1 MAEWEIEK
9 TLGRCYGT
17 GEQFKV
23 GREYFAALVETDE
36 GFQRRDYSVEYWR
49 EEKPSVYCYWKTK
62 MPDAGQKRKLFVDDE
77 MLMTFFE
84 RLAEETDQERINF
97 RFIITL
103 VLMRKRRLKY
113 KSSRI
118 EDGQEVWT
126 LRVTAQD
133 RTVEAVNPNLTEDKI
148 EQLSCQISQI
158 LQVDL

>member
-23 GREYFAALVETDE
+23 GRDYFAALVETDE
-36 GFQRRDYSVEYWR
+36 GFQRRDYSVEYWQ
-49 EEKPSVYCYWKTK
+49 EEKPSVYCYWKTR
-62 MPDAGQKRKLFVDDE
+62 MPDAGQKKKLFVDIE

-113 KSSRI
+113 NSSRI
-118 EDGQEVWT
+118 EDGQEIWT

-148 EQLSCQISQI
+148 EQLSSQISQI

>member
-9 TLGRCYGT
+9 TIGQCYGT
-17 GEQFKV
+17 GLKFEV
-23 GREYFAALVETDE
+23 GQEYFAALVETE
-36 GFQRRDYSVEYWR
+36 QGFQRRDYSVEYW
-49 EEKPSVYCYWKTK
+49 EENKPSVYCYWKTK
-62 MPDAGQKRKLFVDDE
+62 MTVPGQKRKLFVDDD

-84 RLAEETDQERINF
+84 RLAEETDPERINF

-103 VLMRKRRLKY
+103 VLMRRRRLKY
-113 KSSRI
+113 NSSRI
-118 EDGQEVWT
+118 ENGTELWT

-133 RTVEAVNPNLTEDKI
+133 RTVEVVNPDLTEDKI

>member
-23 GREYFAALVETDE
+23 GRNYFAALVETDQ
-36 GFQRRDYSVEYWR
+36 GFERRDYSVEYWQA
-49 EEKPSVYCYWKTK
+49 EKPSVYCYWKTK

-97 RFIITL
+97 RFIIIL

>member
-17 GEQFKV
+17 GEQFKI
-23 GREYFAALVETDE
+23 GQDYFAALVETEE
-36 GFQRRDYSVEYWR
+36 GFQRRDYSVEYWQ
-49 EEKPSVYCYWKTK
+49 EQKPSVYCYWKTR
-62 MPDAGQKRKLFVDDE
+62 MPDAGQKRKLFVDEE

-84 RLAEETDQERINF
+84 RLAEETDQEKINF

-113 KSSRI
+113 DSSRLENDREI
-118 EDGQEVWT
+118 WR

-133 RTVEAVNPNLTEDKI
+133 RTVEVVNPNLTEDKI
-148 EQLSCQISQI
+148 EQLSCQMSQI
-158 LQVDL
+158 LQVNL

>member
-9 TLGRCYGT
+9 TLGQCYGT
-17 GEQFKV
+17 GEQFEV
-23 GREYFAALVETDE
+23 GQEYFAALVDTDE
-36 GFQRRDYSVEYWR
+36 GFQRRDYSVEYWQ

-62 MPDAGQKRKLFVDDE
+62 MLDSGQKKKVFVDEE

-84 RLAEETDQERINF
+84 RLAEETDQEKINF

-113 KSSRI
+113 DSSRLENDREI
-118 EDGQEVWT
+118 WR

-133 RTVEAVNPNLTEDKI
+133 RTVEVVNPNLTEDKI
-148 EQLSCQISQI
+148 EQLSCQMSQI
-158 LQVDL
+158 LQVNL